1 MRNYVLLGA
10 LVWLAQMPALAQDNI
25 STNSQTIQG
34 TWITQIPDATGNLAL
49 FEVGTFHPDGSYSSA
64 NVTASHSAH
73 TGVWLRTG
81 DRKFVLTI
89 LFFTHDDKDVFN
101 GIVKVRILLTL
112 AEDLKSYDSVAER
125 VVMDAAGK
133 ELQVIPGIAGHAI
146 RMDVEFP
153 KSAPAQ

>member
-10 LVWLAQMPALAQDNI
+10 LAWLAQMPALSQDNI

-49 FEVGTFHPDGSYSSA
+49 FEVGIFHPDGSYSSA

-81 DRKFVLTI
+81 DRKFVLTVM
-89 LFFTHDDKDVFN
+89 FFTHDDKDVFN

-125 VVMDAAGK
+125 TVMDASGK
-133 ELQVIPGIAGHAI
+133 ELQVTPGIAGHAI

-153 KSAPAQ
+153 KNPPPQ

>member
-1 MRNYVLLGA
+1 MRNYILLGA

-81 DRKFVLTI
+81 DRKFVLTVV
-89 LFFTHDDKDVFN
+89 FFTHDDKDVFN

-125 VVMDAAGK
+125 TVMDASGK
-133 ELQVIPGIAGHAI
+133 ELQVIPGIAGRAV

-153 KSAPAQ
+153 KSAPTQ